1 MKLDL
6 LAMENFLMTNNCT
19 SNETICVPPHFV
31 CGDIFGSSGL
41 ISILPAENL
50 AGTLLPATP
59 EFNIPCGASSLQGDL
74 TTHSSYATTTVDC
87 DFKDDEWNYT
97 RINSPCHYSA
107 NFGSVASNSNFCSP
121 FTGFTHRN
129 EPSLD
134 PGSDQCSEIC
144 GSNITHFTNA
154 PCYNM
159 CKGPLNPYHTSNT
172 VMQQKYLRVM
182 REILFNVASYA
193 VGDLSKTD
201 NRGNQ
206 SETKVPSVST
216 IYREEMQISSCDNVA
231 IFRAST
237 VGQTSPDECDA
248 MKENLEEMLKMVFL
262 WFCLVLSKIPNYSS
276 CYQCTLEVELPKLY
290 KYDIGF

>member
-1 MKLDL
+1 
-6 LAMENFLMTNNCT
+6 MTNNCT

-59 EFNIPCGASSLQGDL
+59 EFNIPCGPASLQGDL
-74 TTHSSYATTTVDC
+74 TTHNSYATTTVDC
-87 DFKDDEWNYT
+87 EFKDDEWNCT
-97 RINSPCHYSA
+97 TINSPCHYSA
-107 NFGSVASNSNFCSP
+107 NFGSVVSDSNFCSP

-144 GSNITHFTNA
+144 GSNITNFTNA
-154 PCYNM
+154 PCYSM

-172 VMQQKYLRVM
+172 VMQQKYLHVM

-201 NRGNQ
+201 SRGLQ
-206 SETKVPSVST
+206 SETKVPSVSP
-216 IYREEMQISSCDNVA
+216 IYREEMQISSCDNVV

-237 VGQTSPDECDA
+237 VGQTRPDECDA

-262 WFCLVLSKIPNYSS
+262 WFCLILSKIPNYSS

-290 KYDIGF
+290 KCDIGF